1 MKKLYLFLSLFF
13 ISSLCFASGIS
24 ERKKTIEEEQTRIE
38 SRLLANLNIEKIKLK
53 HSDKLLSDYWFI
65 DIKLKNGGYIQS
77 QYCTEEAF
85 FSGNIPIWFIG
96 SYSIWNDMYFKENN
110 ERTGNAFVNNRIL
123 SILLNSS
130 FESIDD
136 YINKY
141 DLLFEFTER
150 LAKETSTDRSK
161 RSKMYYSDAGFLDYL
176 GNFETDSI
184 YGMFFAEPANITEPY
199 WAN

>member
-1 MKKLYLFLSLFF
+1 MSADDANAGVFNLQFKPNFWTIGLENAILEAKTICRTYTAYLYRMYKMKKLYLFLSLFF

-38 SRLLANLNIEKIKLK
+38 SRLLANLNVEKIKLK

-123 SILLNSS
+123 SIL
-130 FESIDD
+130 FICGRIKVE
-136 YINKY
+136 
-141 DLLFEFTER
+141 
-150 LAKETSTDRSK
+150 
-161 RSKMYYSDAGFLDYL
+161 
-176 GNFETDSI
+176 I
-184 YGMFFAEPANITEPY
+184 Y
-199 WAN
+199 